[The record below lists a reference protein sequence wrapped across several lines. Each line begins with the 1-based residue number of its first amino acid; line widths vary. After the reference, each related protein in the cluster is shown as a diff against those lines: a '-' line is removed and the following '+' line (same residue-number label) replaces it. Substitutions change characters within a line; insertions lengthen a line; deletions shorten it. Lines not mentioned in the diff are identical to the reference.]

1 MNCPTCQSLER
12 AYEATFSAY
21 MEARSSAS
29 FSVCPKVAAHKNVEM
44 ERTKYE
50 LEEHRLVCV
59 FADRT
64 VAFPARAEH
73 VYEVETLVA

>member
-1 MNCPTCQSLER
+1 V
-12 AYEATFSAY
+12 AFSEY
-21 MEARSSAS
+21 IDARSSAS

-50 LEEHRLVCV
+50 LEEHRLVCL
-59 FADRT
+59 
-64 VAFPARAEH
+64 VASGAVPSPARAEQ